1 VESAATGHAFD
12 TRNDGSAE
20 RSRRSAGG
28 GGAARRMRTG
38 RRRQRPGVRPLR
50 PALKRQAGRL
60 LAGMLGGMAVATPF
74 YEKTDEQKAIIE
86 MVRQFVDEQ
95 IIPKAEHYDGA
106 DEYPEPIVEQMKE
119 LGLFGVTIPEE
130 HGGMGLDLSTYT
142 MIVEELSRGWISI
155 SGVVNT
161 HFIGTYLL
169 SKFGT
174 EAQKEKL
181 LPRMATGEIR
191 AAFSLSEPELGSD
204 VQAIKASATKTQDGD
219 YELNGQKMWVTNGLM
234 SGVVFVLVKTDR
246 DASPPYKGMTCFIC
260 EKEPG
265 AAENPGLTVPPKIKK
280 MGYKGVESTE
290 LVFDGY
296 RCPADMILGG
306 EEAGLGKGFIQ
317 MMDALEV
324 GRVNVAARGVGIAQR
339 ALELGLRYAQERK
352 TFGKQIAEHQAIQF
366 KLADMA
372 TKVEAARLLTMK
384 AARMKDAGER
394 SDLEAGMAKLFA
406 SEIGKEVVEDAFR
419 IHGGYGYSKEYEIER
434 LYRDAPL
441 LLIGEGTSEIQRM
454 VIGKKLLQ
462 RHKI

>member
-1 VESAATGHAFD
+1 MLAA
-12 TRNDGSAE
+12 
-20 RSRRSAGG
+20 
-28 GGAARRMRTG
+28 M
-38 RRRQRPGVRPLR
+38 
-50 PALKRQAGRL
+50 AL
-60 LAGMLGGMAVATPF
+60 ATPF
-74 YEKTDEQKAIIE
+74 YEKTDEQKAILE

-95 IIPKAEHYDGA
+95 IIPQAEHYDSA
-106 DEYPEPIVEQMKE
+106 DEFPEPIVEQMKE
-119 LGLFGVTIPEE
+119 LGLFGVTLPEE
-130 HGGMGLDLSTYT
+130 YGGMGLDLTTYA

-161 HFIGTYLL
+161 HFIGSYLL
-169 SKFGT
+169 MKFGT
-174 EAQKEKL
+174 DEQKQRL
-181 LPRMATGEIR
+181 LPRMATGELR

-204 VQAIKASATKTQDGD
+204 VQAIKTAAVKRDGAWRIS
-219 YELNGQKMWVTNGLM
+219 GQKMWVTNGLL

-246 DASPPYKGMTCFIC
+246 EADPPYRGMTCFIC

-265 AAENPGLTVPPKIKK
+265 AAESPGLTVPPKIKK

-290 LVFDGY
+290 LVFDDY
-296 RCPADMILGG
+296 ACPPEMILGG
-306 EEAGLGKGFIQ
+306 EEAGLGQGFVQ

-339 ALELGLRYAQERK
+339 ALELALRYSQERK
-352 TFGKQIAEHQAIQF
+352 AFGRQIAQHQAIQF

-372 TKVEAARLLTMK
+372 TKVEAARLLTLK

-406 SEIGKEVVEDAFR
+406 SEAGKEVVEDAFR

-454 VIGKKLLQ
+454 VIGRKLLQ